1 MELDK
6 FIKCSC
12 GKKKKINWIDK
23 ADYKKGKVTF
33 CVGVS
38 KCQKCFIQQQHYSGN
53 IEDIQ
58 RFLNYVE
65 NQSL

>member
-6 FIKCSC
+6 FIRCNC

-23 ADYKKGKVTF
+23 ADYQSGKITF

-53 IEDIQ
+53 IDDIQ
-58 RFLNYVE
+58 KFTTYMK
-65 NQSL
+65 NQLM

>member
-23 ADYKKGKVTF
+23 ADYKKGNVTF

-38 KCQKCFIQQQHYSGN
+38 KCRKCFIQQQHYSGN

-65 NQSL
+65 SQSL